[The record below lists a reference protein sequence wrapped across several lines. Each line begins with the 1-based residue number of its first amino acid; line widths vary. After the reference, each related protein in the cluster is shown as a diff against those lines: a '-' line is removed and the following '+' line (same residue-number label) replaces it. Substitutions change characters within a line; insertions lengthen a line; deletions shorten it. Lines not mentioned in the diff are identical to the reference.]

1 LNLYLFVIGFYIS
14 LISIIS
20 KATKVSSEITFIISG
35 IVFGLGGGLTPGP
48 LMTLVITETLK
59 HGTREGAKVAMVPL
73 ITDLPVVLTSI
84 FLISKLSEINLI
96 LGIISLIGAAFL
108 VYLGYE
114 SFIFK
119 GVEIDTTYFKPQ
131 SLKKGIIANIFNPAP
146 ILFWISV
153 GAPTVLKGYEVSIMA
168 SLYFVFSMY
177 FCLVGS
183 KLLTAILVGKSRQF
197 LISRNYMLIIKMLG
211 VVLFVF
217 ALVFL
222 KDGLGLLNLI

>member
-1 LNLYLFVIGFYIS
+1 M
-14 LISIIS
+14 
-20 KATKVSSEITFIISG
+20 SSEIPFIISG

-59 HGTREGAKVAMVPL
+59 HGTKEGLKVAMAPL
-73 ITDLPVVLTSI
+73 ITDLPVVLLSI
-84 FLISKLSEINLI
+84 FLLSKLSELNLVI
-96 LGIISLIGAAFL
+96 GIISILGAIFL

-114 SFIFK
+114 SFTYK
-119 GVEIDTTYFKPQ
+119 GVEIDTKLFKPQ

-153 GAPTVLKGYEVSIMA
+153 GAPTVLKGYEVSVMA
-168 SLYFVFSMY
+168 SAYFIFFMY

-183 KLLTAILVGKSRQF
+183 KLLTAMLVGKSRQF
-197 LISRNYMLIIKMLG
+197 LKSRNYILIIKILG

-217 ALVFL
+217 AFVFL
-222 KDGLGLLNLI
+222 KDGLKLLDLI

>member
-1 LNLYLFVIGFYIS
+1 M
-14 LISIIS
+14 
-20 KATKVSSEITFIISG
+20 SSEIPFIISG

-59 HGTREGAKVAMVPL
+59 HGTKEGLKVAMAPL
-73 ITDLPVVLTSI
+73 ITDLPVVLLSI
-84 FLISKLSEINLI
+84 FLLSKLSDINVVI
-96 LGIISLIGAAFL
+96 GIISLVGAVFL

-114 SFIFK
+114 SYTYK
-119 GVEIDTTYFKPQ
+119 GVEIDTSHFKPQ

-153 GAPTVLKGYEVSIMA
+153 GAPTVLKGYEVSLMA
-168 SLYFVFSMY
+168 SVYFIFFMY

-197 LISRNYMLIIKMLG
+197 LKSRNYILIIKILG

-217 ALVFL
+217 AFVFF
-222 KDGLGLLNLI
+222 KDGLYLLDLL

>member
-1 LNLYLFVIGFYIS
+1 
-14 LISIIS
+14 
-20 KATKVSSEITFIISG
+20 VSSEIPFIISG

-59 HGTREGAKVAMVPL
+59 HGTKEGLKVALAPL
-73 ITDLPVVLTSI
+73 ITDLPVVLLSI
-84 FLISKLSEINLI
+84 FLLSKLSELNLI
-96 LGIISLIGAAFL
+96 IGIISLIGAVFL

-114 SFIFK
+114 SFTFK
-119 GVEIDTTYFKPQ
+119 GVEIDTTFFKPQ
-131 SLKKGIIANIFNPAP
+131 SLKKGVIANIFNPAP

-153 GAPTVLKGYEVSIMA
+153 GAPTVLKGYEVSLMA
-168 SLYFVFSMY
+168 SIYFVFFMY

-183 KLLTAILVGKSRQF
+183 KLLTATLVGKSRQF
-197 LISRNYMLIIKMLG
+197 LKSRNYMLIIKILG

-222 KDGLGLLNLI
+222 KDGLELLGLI

>member
-1 LNLYLFVIGFYIS
+1 L
-14 LISIIS
+14 
-20 KATKVSSEITFIISG
+20 SSEIPFIISG

-59 HGTREGAKVAMVPL
+59 HGTKEGLKVAMAPL
-73 ITDLPVVLTSI
+73 ITDLPVVLLSI
-84 FLISKLSEINLI
+84 FLLSRLSELDLVI
-96 LGIISLIGAAFL
+96 GIISLLGAVFL

-114 SFIFK
+114 SFTYK
-119 GVEIDTTYFKPQ
+119 GVEIDTKLFKPQ
-131 SLKKGIIANIFNPAP
+131 SLKKGIIANVFNPAP

-168 SLYFVFSMY
+168 SAYFIFFMY

-183 KLLTAILVGKSRQF
+183 KLLTAMLVGKSRQF
-197 LISRNYMLIIKMLG
+197 LKSRNYMLIIKILG

-217 ALVFL
+217 AFVFL
-222 KDGLGLLNLI
+222 KDGLELLGLI

>member
-1 LNLYLFVIGFYIS
+1 V
-14 LISIIS
+14 
-20 KATKVSSEITFIISG
+20 ASEITFIISG

-59 HGTREGAKVAMVPL
+59 HGTREGLKVAMAPL
-73 ITDLPVVLTSI
+73 ITDFPVVLLSI
-84 FLISKLSEINLI
+84 FLLSKLSDLDVII
-96 LGIISLIGAAFL
+96 GIISLIGAIFL

-114 SFIFK
+114 SFTFR
-119 GVEIDTTYFKPQ
+119 GVEIDTRYFRPQ

-153 GAPTVLKGYEVSIMA
+153 GAPTVLKGYEVSLMA
-168 SLYFVFSMY
+168 SIYFIFFMY

-183 KLLTAILVGKSRQF
+183 KLLTAILVGKSRQV
-197 LISRNYMLIIKMLG
+197 LKSRNYMLIIKILG

-222 KDGLGLLNLI
+222 KDGLDLLGVI

>member
-1 LNLYLFVIGFYIS
+1 M
-14 LISIIS
+14 
-20 KATKVSSEITFIISG
+20 SSEIPFIISG

-59 HGTREGAKVAMVPL
+59 HGTKEGLKVAMAPL
-73 ITDLPVVLTSI
+73 ITDLPVVLLSI
-84 FLISKLSEINLI
+84 FLLSKLSELDLVI
-96 LGIISLIGAAFL
+96 GIISLLGAIFL

-114 SFIFK
+114 SFTYK
-119 GVEIDTTYFKPQ
+119 GVEIDTKLFKPQ

-168 SLYFVFSMY
+168 SAYFIFFMY

-183 KLLTAILVGKSRQF
+183 KILTAMLVGKSRQF
-197 LISRNYMLIIKMLG
+197 LKSRNYMLIIKILG

-217 ALVFL
+217 AFVFL
-222 KDGLGLLNLI
+222 KDGLEMLKLI